1 MSHAPFDKHL
11 VSLTAPS
18 SFAAEQYQALRVKIE
33 RIRQTRDLR
42 LIAITSPGAADGK
55 TVTSIN
61 LAVALARG
69 SNAPVLLIDADLRRP
84 AIAQQ
89 LHIDGVN
96 GGVAE
101 LVANPRLRLNDAIR
115 SVEPFNVDVITAGE
129 PTGPV
134 NELFRSPR
142 LESLL
147 SEARESY
154 DYVIIDTPPLVPLV
168 DSALLARLVDG
179 VLLVVAANKT
189 PRKLLEE
196 ALNQL
201 DAAKVLGIVFNSDSR
216 PLYGYYDSG
225 YRRYFSRNRRPAA
238 SL

>member
-1 MSHAPFDKHL
+1 MNHTPFDKHL

-18 SFAAEQYQALRVKIE
+18 SFAAEQYQALRLKIE
-33 RIRQTRDLR
+33 RIRQTRELR
-42 LIAITSPGAADGK
+42 VIAITSPGAADGK

-61 LAVALARG
+61 LAGALARG
-69 SNAPVLLIDADLRRP
+69 SHARVLLIDADLRRP

-89 LHIDGVN
+89 LHVDGVRA
-96 GGVAE
+96 GVAE
-101 LVANPRLRLNDAIR
+101 LVANEDLRIGDAIH
-115 SVEPFNVDVITAGE
+115 SVEPFNVDVIAAGE

-134 NELFRSPR
+134 HELFRSPQLAR
-142 LESLL
+142 LL
-147 SEARESY
+147 SESRERY
-154 DYVIIDTPPLVPLV
+154 DYVIIDTPPLVPVV

-179 VLLVVAANKT
+179 VLLVVAANRT

-201 DAAKVLGIVFNSDSR
+201 DASKVLGIVFNSDRR

-225 YRRYFSRNRRPAA
+225 YRRYFSRNRQSAA